1 VADLQIS
8 DIMGQ
13 LQEMVHTVDMVAGK
27 IIKYGGKCDSPAT
40 LWSTHRLIW
49 PLDVSYS

>member
-1 VADLQIS
+1 MSAKVADLQIS

-27 IIKYGGKCDSPAT
+27 IIKYGGK

-49 PLDVSYS
+49 PLDVSYN